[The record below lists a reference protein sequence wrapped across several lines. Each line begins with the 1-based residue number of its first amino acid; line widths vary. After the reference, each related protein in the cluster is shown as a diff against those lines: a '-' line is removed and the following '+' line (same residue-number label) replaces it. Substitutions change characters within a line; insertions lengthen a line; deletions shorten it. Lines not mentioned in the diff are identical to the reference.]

1 MANRH
6 AQDTR
11 IILMQLPTEDD
22 IYIASQ
28 SNMYIQNCTYHLQ
41 TNQIPAS
48 AFWVIFCILE
58 NQSLLPRANF
68 FFHKLSSFRYSI
80 IRQACIV
87 MTSYEFYKASI
98 IQKQTSWSLSMLS
111 LLSMYTYWKQN
122 QQQRYVQK
130 SWEKIHFLIFFPPVQ
145 IITSGGCLQP
155 RETTSSHMTLLNF

>member
-28 SNMYIQNCTYHLQ
+28 SNTYIQNCTYHLQ

-87 MTSYEFYKASI
+87 MTSYEFYEAFNHLEADVLEFEYALSTFHVYILETELAIAVCPEILGKNPFSHLFSPSI
-98 IQKQTSWSLSMLS
+98 DHHIRGLS
-111 LLSMYTYWKQN
+111 
-122 QQQRYVQK
+122 VA
-130 SWEKIHFLIFFPPVQ
+130 
-145 IITSGGCLQP
+145 
-155 RETTSSHMTLLNF
+155 